1 MDPHNYLKTEKPTD
15 WRTDWLTELL
25 IITDNWFYFTI
36 IWTIL
41 NHFQWYLMTQ
51 IRRSRKSRKSLYWKT
66 SVGISTLVESGAYLA
81 YLALFRPA
89 CTDQLWC
96 HWRMSNMLINIMR
109 CICMYKGKTKK
120 FPQISN
126 TILGTFLAI
135 SRPGTTFIQ
144 FVIKFCNIFRKFGQG
159 FPSPHGVSKMFG

>member
-1 MDPHNYLKTEKPTD
+1 MDTHNFLKTEKPTD

-41 NHFQWYLMTQ
+41 NHFQWYLMIQ

-66 SVGISTLVESGAYLA
+66 SVGISTWLRVVAYLA

-89 CTDQLWC
+89 CTD
-96 HWRMSNMLINIMR
+96 HWRMSNMLIHIVRYVCIMEKR
-109 CICMYKGKTKK
+109 K

-159 FPSPHGVSKMFG
+159 FPLVER